1 MGKIILNF
9 QISLDGVVSDPDKW
23 AKIDDVLLQD
33 SIERYD
39 RLDAA
44 IFGGNTYPSMAE
56 YWQNAEKS
64 SDSKLERELAKK
76 LNDKKKYVISRSD
89 VEIVWRNSE
98 LLKISGIESLR
109 EKIEKL
115 KSETEKDIT
124 VESGVKLWQIFIQ
137 NSLFDEI
144 CWHVHPVIA
153 GSGEKLLDGDLKRM
167 PLALGE
173 TKIFENGIAQ
183 LNYRKE

>member
-39 RLDAA
+39 RLDAV
-44 IFGGNTYPSMAE
+44 IFGSNTYPSMAE
-56 YWQNAEKS
+56 YWQNAETA
-64 SDSKLERELAKK
+64 SDSARARALAKK
-76 LNDKKKYVISRSD
+76 LNDKKKYVVSRSD

-109 EKIEKL
+109 AQLEKL
-115 KSETEKDIT
+115 KSETGKDIT
-124 VESGVKLWQIFIQ
+124 VESGIKLWQIFIQ

-144 CWHVHPVIA
+144 CWQVHPVIA
-153 GSGEKLLDGDLKRM
+153 ASGEKLLDGDVKKM
-167 PLALGE
+167 PLNLGE
-173 TKIFENGIAQ
+173 TKVFENGIAQ

>member
-1 MGKIILNF
+1 MGKITLNF

-39 RLDAA
+39 HLDAV
-44 IFGGNTYPSMAE
+44 IFGSNTYPSMAQ

-64 SDSKLERELAKK
+64 SDSALERELAQK
-76 LNDKKKYVISRSD
+76 LNEKKKYVLSRSD
-89 VEIVWRNSE
+89 VEITWRNSQ

-109 EKIEKL
+109 EKLEKL

-144 CWHVHPVIA
+144 CWQVHPVIA
-153 GSGEKLLDGDLKRM
+153 GGGEKLLDGDVYKMALQ
-167 PLALGE
+167 LGE